1 MFNNVIYFI
10 IVLLIFNI
18 SFPDKNQEISFFY
31 NFGMILLCWFLFLGY
46 CRWVFKR
53 LLSRFNNGVDNT
65 DSLTSEYHNL
75 ILRLSI
81 FAILLFCLDVYL
93 FHLKHWLQ
101 VIPGIK
107 QFTAFQGLLAILLF
121 FFYLVTIWHS
131 AFSSYSLIFQ
141 TKLRRGTYILS
152 NLRLNLPILLPWL
165 TLTLLYDLIILSPWS
180 EFEALLNRPEGQMIF
195 FAVFLSVLVIF
206 MPLFIQKLWGCEPFE
221 QSEKVRAL
229 KAFLTEMGFKYRGLL
244 RWPIFEGRMLTAGI
258 MGIVPR
264 FRYILVTDSLLEIL
278 TTQELKAVMAHE
290 TGHAKYHHLLFYIF
304 FFIGYMVLSF
314 GIFDILFSLIATN
327 PLFLRLLHGD
337 NPQSINLF
345 YFSLAIP
352 LLLTIIVY
360 FRFIMG
366 FFMRNFERQADLYSA
381 VVMGSPE
388 PTISSLEKIALMS
401 GKSRDIPSWHH
412 FSIKQRVDCLLS
424 TLKNP
429 GLVKRHNRFI
439 RLSFI
444 VYIVCIICLA
454 YLLNFSEVKRDYEY
468 KIVTNMLNR
477 QLEKD
482 PNNARLLQG
491 LAMLYHEMEMLP
503 EAAQIY
509 DRMLS
514 LNMNHAVAL
523 NNLAWLLITVDDE
536 SLRDPPRALKLA
548 QRAVELD
555 RLSIYLDTLAEAY
568 FVSGQTDKA
577 IETIQEAIEVA
588 RGDKSYFKKQLK
600 KFMKAREG

>member
-1 MFNNVIYFI
+1 
-10 IVLLIFNI
+10 
-18 SFPDKNQEISFFY
+18 
-31 NFGMILLCWFLFLGY
+31 
-46 CRWVFKR
+46 
-53 LLSRFNNGVDNT
+53 
-65 DSLTSEYHNL
+65 
-75 ILRLSI
+75 
-81 FAILLFCLDVYL
+81 
-93 FHLKHWLQ
+93 
-101 VIPGIK
+101 
-107 QFTAFQGLLAILLF
+107 
-121 FFYLVTIWHS
+121 
-131 AFSSYSLIFQ
+131 
-141 TKLRRGTYILS
+141 
-152 NLRLNLPILLPWL
+152 
-165 TLTLLYDLIILSPWS
+165 
-180 EFEALLNRPEGQMIF
+180 
-195 FAVFLSVLVIF
+195 

-221 QSEKVRAL
+221 QSEKIRVL
-229 KAFLTEMGFKYRGLL
+229 KTFLTEMGFKYRGLL
-244 RWPIFEGRMLTAGI
+244 RWPIFEGRMMTAGI

-290 TGHAKYHHLLFYIF
+290 AGHAKYRHLLFYIF

-327 PLFLRLLHGD
+327 PFFARLLHGD

-345 YFSLAIP
+345 YLSLAIP
-352 LLLTIIVY
+352 LLITIIVY

-412 FSIKQRVDCLLS
+412 FSIKQRVEFLLN
-424 TLKNP
+424 TIKNP
-429 GLVKRHNRFI
+429 GLVNSHNRFI
-439 RLSFI
+439 RFSFI
-444 VYIVCIICLA
+444 VYIVCVICLA

-477 QLEKD
+477 QLEED
-482 PNNARLLQG
+482 PNNTKLLQS
-491 LAMLYHEMEMLP
+491 LALLYHEMEMLP

-523 NNLAWLLITVDDE
+523 NNLAWLLITTDDE
-536 SLRDPPRALKLA
+536 SLRDPPRALELA

-568 FVSGQTDKA
+568 YVNGNIDKA
-577 IETIQEAIEVA
+577 IETIKEALSIEK
-588 RGDKSYFKKQLK
+588 GDKSYFNKQLK
-600 KFMKAREG
+600 KFMEANVYGD